1 MMQMNRKTATK
12 LLMVQWSRF
21 QRLCVNLE
29 GSTLFTG
36 VNGSGKSTILDAM
49 TYLLTGNRQFNKA
62 AKDRDRTVLAYVRGD
77 TKSNGPARYLR
88 SGEVI
93 SYIAMEFW
101 SPVENQFLVAG
112 VCIESANETAQK
124 SSWFICRNAKIEEI
138 NFTKTEGK
146 FLKISPKNELSV
158 KGQPMKSSDFWN
170 RDRGIEQI
178 LRALGLR
185 CDVEKYR
192 SKLLKMMAFDPQNNI
207 DQFIQECVLEPGK
220 VESLKE
226 LREQRQRFEQIKEVY
241 ENLQKSKEKLEEVEQ
256 KSTEYEKKKRALHI
270 RELMFAYQE
279 LRQKEEEEKE
289 TALCMEA
296 LKQKL
301 ARLRQQKSGLEKRY
315 DDAGERY
322 RIARSNDMVKG
333 MQESLDALER
343 QRKGLEQEIR
353 QNEEKLAKLKHLQLK
368 LLELLPWLE
377 GFLTLTQEDRACL
390 GQLAEDSF
398 LTDRKVDAFVRLADM
413 VGVQDR
419 LFATDEV
426 HFDDQLEKLEEE
438 IRESE
443 QKIKQLKAN
452 ILVFPREI
460 EDARR
465 LIQKELESEG
475 IRAEVKIFAELVQE
489 VRDEA
494 WRGAIET
501 FLRRKRFHLIVE
513 GKYCHRA
520 LKILQ
525 KHRLYAANVVITDKL
540 PDTKITPGS
549 AAEILTIPNPN
560 ARRFAN
566 FLLNGIHLCASLEEL
581 HEHPK
586 GGLTKDGMLA
596 KGYSFSCMEM
606 KKTEFCLGQDAIKFQ
621 LEKALEEKQNL
632 ERERQKIQKD
642 RERICACRKALSQVD
657 WKAEH
662 YDFGA
667 AAALNE
673 VAAQSRKIAEKIDEI
688 RKNPDFM
695 AVLKEQEDAERE
707 YQRLGAE
714 KESLAADIRGCEK
727 DQERKQEEQKI
738 LSGEI
743 YRQKRE
749 YEELCL
755 QHLEMEKPM
764 MEEYARLKAR
774 AEEKRRDKAEESTE
788 GKARESAEGKAGE
801 RSGESKACWQVITP
815 KAIRALKNELESC
828 ARQLEDVQLAYC
840 RLAEIDV
847 NKRGTAYI
855 SFFREEYRNIANVK
869 VEETKRRLDE
879 QSAKLENAFMN
890 DFVAEMNET
899 ICDAKSEIS
908 AINRELKQLPFGKD
922 TYKFVMKEK
931 PDRAVFFSICRRLE
945 DYMSTPEVYMN
956 SAREDEEMER
966 DIREFMEVILDEED
980 EQEYTDY
987 RKYFVY
993 DMEIVSR
1000 QGDSEV
1006 VSDLSKK
1013 QGSASNGEKQTPY
1026 FIILAAS
1033 LLQCYPRQTCCAR
1046 LAFIDEAFSALSRE
1060 RIEQMVKYLEDN
1072 HFQVFYAA
1080 PPEKINSI
1088 GTYIDSTVSLV
1099 ITGRYTN
1106 AVEGLVR

>member
-1 MMQMNRKTATK
+1 MKQMNRKTATK

-77 TKSNGPARYLR
+77 TKSNGPSRFLR

-101 SPVENQFLVAG
+101 SPVENQFMVVG

-124 SSWFICRNAKIEEI
+124 SSWFICRDTRIEEI
-138 NFTKTEGK
+138 AFTKTEGK
-146 FLKISPKNELSV
+146 FLKITPKSELLV
-158 KGQPMKSSDFWN
+158 KGQSMKSADFWN
-170 RDRGIEQI
+170 RDRGVDQV

-185 CDVEKYR
+185 CNTEKYR

-241 ENLQKSKEKLEEVEQ
+241 ENLRKSKGKLEEVEK
-256 KSTEYEKKKRALHI
+256 KSIEYEKKKRDLHI
-270 RELMFAYQE
+270 RELMLSYQD

-289 TALCMEA
+289 IALQMEA

-301 ARLRQQKSGLEKRY
+301 IHLQGQKSSLDRRY
-315 DDAGERY
+315 DDAVERY
-322 RIARSNDMVKG
+322 RIAQNNDMVKG
-333 MQESLDALER
+333 MQESLNEMER
-343 QRKGLEQEIR
+343 QRKGLEEEIR
-353 QNEEKLAKLKHLQLK
+353 QNEERLAKLKRLQIK
-368 LLELLPWLE
+368 LSEILPWME
-377 GFLTLTQEDRACL
+377 EFLHVS
-390 GQLAEDSF
+390 AEDKRRLER
-398 LTDRKVDAFVRLADM
+398 LTEREVSTEKKVDAFVRFADM
-413 VGVQDR
+413 VGAQDK

-426 HFDDQLEKLEEE
+426 HIDDQIKRFDEE
-438 IRESE
+438 IRELE
-443 QKIKQLKAN
+443 QKIKQLEAN
-452 ILVFPREI
+452 ILVFPKAI
-460 EDARR
+460 EDARQV
-465 LIQKELESEG
+465 IQKEFAREG
-475 IRAEVKIFAELVQE
+475 IHTEVRIFAELVQE
-489 VRDEA
+489 VKDEK
-494 WRGAIET
+494 WRAAIET
-501 FLRRKRFHLIVE
+501 FLRRKRFFLIVE
-513 GKYCHRA
+513 GKYCHKA
-520 LKILQ
+520 LEILQ
-525 KHRLYAANVVITDKL
+525 KKQLHAANVVITDKL
-540 PDTKITPGS
+540 PDTKITPDS

-560 ARRFAN
+560 ARKFAN
-566 FLLNGIHLCASLEEL
+566 FLLNGIHLCGSLEEL

-586 GGLTKDGMLA
+586 GGITQDGMLA

-621 LEKALEEKQNL
+621 LEKAKEEKKSR
-632 ERERQKIQKD
+632 ERERGNLWKNK
-642 RERICACRKALSQVD
+642 EKLCAQRKALSQVD
-657 WKAEH
+657 WQAGH

-667 AAALNE
+667 AAALE
-673 VAAQSRKIAEKIDEI
+673 EAAKAQKGLAKRIEEI

-695 AVLKEQEDAERE
+695 AVLQEVEDAKKE
-707 YQRLGAE
+707 YQRLGEE
-714 KESLAADIRGCEK
+714 KDRLAGDIRGCEK
-727 DQERKQEEQKI
+727 DQEQGQKEQKD

-743 YRQKRE
+743 YRMKRE
-749 YEELCL
+749 YSEQCL
-755 QHLEMEKPM
+755 QHLELEKPM
-764 MEEYARLKAR
+764 LEEYERLREKAG
-774 AEEKRRDKAEESTE
+774 
-788 GKARESAEGKAGE
+788 GKAKDTSENKQKDNAEYHREKTEEDRGSW
-801 RSGESKACWQVITP
+801 RVITP
-815 KAIRALKNELESC
+815 RQVKALKTELETC
-828 ARQLEDVQLAYC
+828 VRQLENVQIEYC
-840 RLAEIDV
+840 RLAEIDM
-847 NKRGTAYI
+847 NKRGVAYI
-855 SFFREEYRNIANVK
+855 SFFREEYRNIANIK
-869 VEETKRRLDE
+869 VEEAKCRLDE
-879 QSAKLENAFMN
+879 QSLKLENAFMN

-899 ICDAKSEIS
+899 IYDAKNEIA
-908 AINRELKQLPFGKD
+908 AINHELKQLPFGND

-931 PDRAVFFSICRRLE
+931 PDRAVFFRICRRLE

-980 EQEYTDY
+980 EREYTDY

-1000 QGDSEV
+1000 QGGSEI

-1033 LLQCYPRQTCCAR
+1033 LLQCYPRTACCAR

-1106 AVEGLVR
+1106 AVEGLVKDGDNT

>member
-77 TKSNGPARYLR
+77 TKSNGSSRYLR
-88 SGEVI
+88 FGEVI

-101 SPVENQFLVAG
+101 SPVENQFMVVG

-124 SSWFICRNAKIEEI
+124 SSWFICRNTKIEEI
-138 NFTKTEGK
+138 TFTKTEGK
-146 FLKISPKNELSV
+146 LLKIIPKNELLV
-158 KGQPMKSSDFWN
+158 KGHLMKFADFWN
-170 RDRGIEQI
+170 RDRGVEQV

-185 CDVEKYR
+185 CNTEKYR
-192 SKLLKMMAFDPQNNI
+192 SKLIKMMAFDPQNNI

-226 LREQRQRFEQIKEVY
+226 LREQRQRFEQIKELY
-241 ENLQKSKEKLEEVEQ
+241 ENLRKSKKKLEEVEQ
-256 KSTEYEKKKRALHI
+256 KSIEYEKKKRDFHI
-270 RELMFAYQE
+270 RELMFSYQD

-289 TALCMEA
+289 IALRMEG

-301 ARLRQQKSGLEKRY
+301 IYLQEQKSSLVRRY

-322 RIARSNDMVKG
+322 RIAQNNDMVKG
-333 MQESLDALER
+333 MQESLNEMER
-343 QRKGLEQEIR
+343 QRKGLEEEIR
-353 QNEEKLAKLKHLQLK
+353 RNEEKLAKLKRLQIK
-368 LLELLPWLE
+368 FSEILPWME
-377 GFLTLTQEDRACL
+377 EFLTLSEEDKQCL
-390 GQLAEDSF
+390 GQLAERAVP
-398 LTDRKVDAFVRLADM
+398 TEQKVDTFVRFADM
-413 VGVQDR
+413 VRVQDQ

-426 HFDDQLEKLEEE
+426 HFDDQIKEFDKA
-438 IRESE
+438 IRELE
-443 QKIKQLKAN
+443 QKIKQLEAN

-460 EDARR
+460 EDARQM
-465 LIQKELESEG
+465 IQRELGKEG
-475 IRAEVKIFAELVQE
+475 IHTEVKIFAELVQE
-489 VRDEA
+489 VKDEK
-494 WRGAIET
+494 WRAAIET
-501 FLRRKRFHLIVE
+501 FLRRKRFFLIVE
-513 GKYCHRA
+513 GKYCHKA
-520 LKILQ
+520 LEILQ
-525 KHRLYAANVVITDKL
+525 KKRLHAANVVITDKL
-540 PDTKITPGS
+540 PDTKVTPDS

-560 ARRFAN
+560 ARKFAN
-566 FLLNGIHLCASLEEL
+566 FLLNGIHLCGALEEL

-586 GGLTKDGMLA
+586 GGITQDGMLA
-596 KGYSFSCMEM
+596 KSYSFSCMEM

-621 LEKALEEKQNL
+621 LEKAIEEKKNR
-632 ERERQKIQKD
+632 ERERENLWKS
-642 RERICACRKALSQVD
+642 REKLCVQRKALNQVD
-657 WKAEH
+657 WQAEH

-667 AAALNE
+667 AASLEE
-673 VAAQSRKIAEKIDEI
+673 VDKAQKRMIKRIEEI

-695 AVLKEQEDAERE
+695 AVLQEVDDAKRE
-707 YQRLGAE
+707 YQRLGEE
-714 KESLAADIRGCEK
+714 KDRLAGDIRGCEK
-727 DQERKQEEQKI
+727 DQEQGQKEQKN

-743 YRQKRE
+743 YRLKRE
-749 YEELCL
+749 YAEQCL
-755 QHLEMEKPM
+755 QHLELEKPM
-764 MEEYARLKAR
+764 VEEYERLRK
-774 AEEKRRDKAEESTE
+774 
-788 GKARESAEGKAGE
+788 KAGE
-801 RSGESKACWQVITP
+801 DKGNWQVITP
-815 KAIRALKNELESC
+815 RQVKILKNELEAC
-828 ARQLEDVQLAYC
+828 IRQLENVQLEYC
-840 RLAEIDV
+840 RLAEIDMH
-847 NKRGTAYI
+847 KRGVAYI
-855 SFFREEYRNIANVK
+855 SFFREEHRNIANIK
-869 VEETKRRLDE
+869 VEETKCRLDE
-879 QSAKLENAFMN
+879 QSLKLENAFMN

-899 ICDAKSEIS
+899 IYDAKNEIA
-908 AINRELKQLPFGKD
+908 AINHELKQLPFGND

-931 PDRAVFFSICRRLE
+931 PDRAVFFRICRRLE

-1033 LLQCYPRQTCCAR
+1033 LLQCYPRTACCAK

-1106 AVEGLVR
+1106 AVEGLVKESEKEVIK